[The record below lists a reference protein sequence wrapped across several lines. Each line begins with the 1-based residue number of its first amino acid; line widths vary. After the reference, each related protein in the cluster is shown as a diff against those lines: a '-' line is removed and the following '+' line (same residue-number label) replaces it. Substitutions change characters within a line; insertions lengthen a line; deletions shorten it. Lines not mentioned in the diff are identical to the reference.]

1 MTNFDIIKSFSLEEL
16 ANYLQNIQE
25 TTMCTSNVDN
35 VEDWEYFLKKE
46 SNNEV

>member
-25 TTMCTSNVDN
+25 TALSTSIVDN
-35 VEDWEYFLKKE
+35 AEDWKYFLEKE
-46 SNNEV
+46 SEHEV